1 MTSKQENKGDQV
13 LPTKAASFPVK
24 EGFQK
29 AAIDFLKKTLEQDCY
44 DALLIPVNVP
54 GSNSY
59 AWVLAKDPNL
69 LDEANPLPPVMTIQG
84 GRALSDLTKHGI
96 TKLRIGAV
104 LRPCEYRA
112 AVELFKLKQIHLDNI
127 SLITIDCPG
136 TVPLRDFHN
145 NYEKSI
151 KNYENILKTW
161 GDDDSIRQAC
171 ARCHRFSLP
180 ELDDETASTLADIHI
195 GVLGGDADQILL
207 IPVSLPGKEILE
219 KMNLSLDQSVESWEA
234 EVKKIKKKKTDTRE
248 ALHKEFKQEISGLEN
263 FASVFDQCINCHNC
277 MQVCPVC
284 YCQQCYFDSQ
294 TQHLSPKNYLE
305 RAEKRGALRF
315 PLDTL
320 LFHLGR
326 MSHMVL
332 SCVSCGACED
342 ACPVSIPV
350 GKVFSWVADE
360 TQPAFDYS
368 AGMDMG
374 ETLPLQNFL
383 KDEFCEVETP
393 CECGDIKSVE
403 VKDNV

>member
-1 MTSKQENKGDQV
+1 MTSKQDYKGDQA
-13 LPTKAASFPVK
+13 LPAKAASFPAK
-24 EGFQK
+24 EGIQK
-29 AAIDFLKKTLEQDCY
+29 AAVDFLKKTLEQDCY
-44 DALLIPVNVP
+44 DALLIPVKVP
-54 GSNSY
+54 GSSSY
-59 AWVLAKDPNL
+59 AWVLAKEPGL

-96 TKLRIGAV
+96 FKHRIGAV

-112 AVELFKLKQIHLDNI
+112 AVELFKLKQLHLDNI

-136 TVPLRDFHN
+136 AVPLKDFHN
-145 NYEKSI
+145 NYEESI

-161 GDDDSIRQAC
+161 GEDDSIRQAC
-171 ARCHRFSLP
+171 ARCHRFSLAD
-180 ELDDETASTLADIHI
+180 LDDDASPTMVDIHI
-195 GVLGGDADQILL
+195 GILGGDKDQILL
-207 IPVSLPGKEILE
+207 IPASPNGREILE
-219 KMNLSLDQSVESWEA
+219 KLDLPLDQSLESWKS

-248 ALHKEFKQEISGLEN
+248 ALHNEFKPEISGLEK
-263 FASVFDQCINCHNC
+263 FAAVFDQCINCHNC
-277 MQVCPVC
+277 MRVCPVC

-294 TQHLSPKNYLE
+294 TQHLSPTNYLE
-305 RAEKRGALRF
+305 RAENRGALRF

-342 ACPVSIPV
+342 ACPVNIPV

-360 TQPAFDYS
+360 TQPAFEYS
-368 AGMDMG
+368 AGMDTS
-374 ETLPLQNFL
+374 EPLPLQDFL